1 MKLKQVPED
10 FIVDEIYNL
19 DDFKGREEDKGHDYY
34 YFKLTKTNYT
44 QMKALDIISR
54 IFKVSRKMIHF
65 AGTKDRNGITS
76 QLISVTG
83 INKNTYENNI
93 EFLNEKINDIN
104 LEFLGIFKGR
114 INLGDN
120 LGNKFQITIRD
131 LETEDILKIKTNS
144 KDLEKNG
151 VLNYFDDQRFG
162 FANNSHKIGLFILKN
177 DLKSAVFEVL
187 TSLPENPS
195 DNLREFV
202 EYIENNKEKIIEGD
216 KEIISS
222 AMKLV
227 PKFFSEGK
235 AILAHLHNYKGDYPG
250 AFRTIHKKLRTLY
263 FNAYQSYLFNETID
277 RLNRENKLDNYKSL
291 PLISKETVIEGD
303 LKAISEEFLQKDG
316 ITQDNFNLAHM
327 PELKPEFEVSREIKI
342 YPKNFKI
349 VEEDKDELNEDKLS
363 IKIEFE
369 LVSGSYATNVIK
381 QLLK

>member
-44 QMKALDIISR
+44 QMKALETISR

-65 AGTKDRNGITS
+65 AGTKDRNGITT

-83 INKNTYENNI
+83 INKSTYENNLA
-93 EFLNEKINDIN
+93 FFNERINDMN

-114 INLGDN
+114 VNLGDN
-120 LGNKFQITIRD
+120 LGNRFQITIRD
-131 LETEDILKIKTNS
+131 LQKEEIDKLKENS
-144 KDLEKNG
+144 KYVEEKG
-151 VLNYFDDQRFG
+151 ILNYFDEQRFG

-187 TSLPENPS
+187 TSLPPNPS

-202 EYIENNKEKIIEGD
+202 EYIETNKEKIVDGD

-235 AILAHLHNYKGDYPG
+235 SILAHLHNYKGDYPG

-277 RLNRENKLDNYKSL
+277 KLNNENKLENYKTL
-291 PLISKETVIEGD
+291 PLISKETKLEGD
-303 LKAISEEFLQKDG
+303 LKAIFEEFLQKDD
-316 ITQDNFNLAHM
+316 ISQENFNLEHM
-327 PELKPEFEVSREIKI
+327 PELKPETEVSREIKF
-342 YPKNFKI
+342 YPKKFKI
-349 VEEDKDELNEDKLS
+349 TQEGNDELNENRLFVKV
-363 IKIEFE
+363 EFE
-369 LVSGSYATNVIK
+369 LDSGSYATNAIK